1 MGGVGGG
8 VGHALDPLNHLNG
21 WGGGGSKVQFKAS
34 WVRAMGGG
42 VWACTEAKQCKNTP
56 IQGEGGGGSS
66 LTPPCY
72 RWGTTP
78 PHCNPS

>member
-1 MGGVGGG
+1 MLKTLEIGQGV

-56 IQGEGGGGSS
+56 IQGVMSS
-66 LTPPCY
+66 ML
-72 RWGTTP
+72 
-78 PHCNPS
+78 